1 MTASTTDHTETPASR
16 DIAAQCP
23 VGQWMTKTNMDLSE
37 LLAKQDGGDFLRAVA
52 EAVLQL
58 IMEADVEGLI
68 GAGKHERADQRV
80 TWRNGYRERALDT
93 RLGTLNLKVPKLR
106 QGSYFPG
113 FLEPRKTSEKALVA
127 VIQEAWIGG
136 VSTRRVD
143 ELAQAMGLSGISK
156 STVSKLCKDIDE
168 RVGEFLNRPLT
179 GDWPY
184 VWLDATYLKVRQGG
198 RIVSVA
204 AIIAVA
210 ANTDGRREIIGLGL
224 GPSEAETFWM
234 DFLRGLK
241 ARGLDGTKLVISDAH
256 SGLRAAIERVFEAT
270 WQRCRVHWMRNALAH
285 VSRGQHTV
293 VAAAIRQAFDQPDR
307 KQAGETWRR
316 VADQLR
322 SRWPK
327 PGEMDAAAFTAF
339 LEDSLSAMAAVSV
352 DGAIHFTCMDWR
364 HMAELQAAGN
374 KVYSTLKNLMV
385 WAKTN
390 GGMGSFYRSRHELVY
405 VWKVGTA
412 PHTNTFGLGEHGRY
426 RTNVWDYPG
435 VNSFGA
441 NQKHLELHPTV
452 KPVALVAD
460 AIKDVT
466 RRSEIVL
473 DGFGG
478 SPRCRRRLLRLGH
491 AIFQHRHQH
500 GTADAQHA
508 VELRA
513 VRARGDGRADPRQD
527 RCFEKEGAL
536 DGRDGSLRL
545 PA

>member
-1 MTASTTDHTETPASR
+1 
-16 DIAAQCP
+16 
-23 VGQWMTKTNMDLSE
+23 MTKTNMDLSE

-68 GAGKHERADQRV
+68 GAGKHERADQRT

-143 ELAQAMGLSGISK
+143 ELAQAMGLQGISK

-168 RVGEFLNRPLT
+168 RVNEFLNRPLT

-198 RIVSVA
+198 RIVS
-204 AIIAVA
+204 VA

-327 PGEMDAAAFTAF
+327 LADLMDESEHDVLAYMAFPRQHRTKLHSTNPIERLNKEVKRRADVVGIFPNEASITRLIGAVLFEQNDEWQTASRYMMVEAF
-339 LEDSLSAMAAVSV
+339 AQIDHEETDPILS
-352 DGAIHFTCMDWR
+352 ITT
-364 HMAELQAAGN
+364 QAA
-374 KVYSTLKNLMV
+374 
-385 WAKTN
+385 
-390 GGMGSFYRSRHELVY
+390 
-405 VWKVGTA
+405 
-412 PHTNTFGLGEHGRY
+412 
-426 RTNVWDYPG
+426 
-435 VNSFGA
+435 
-441 NQKHLELHPTV
+441 
-452 KPVALVAD
+452 
-460 AIKDVT
+460 
-466 RRSEIVL
+466 
-473 DGFGG
+473 
-478 SPRCRRRLLRLGH
+478 
-491 AIFQHRHQH
+491 
-500 GTADAQHA
+500 
-508 VELRA
+508 
-513 VRARGDGRADPRQD
+513 
-527 RCFEKEGAL
+527 
-536 DGRDGSLRL
+536 
-545 PA
+545 